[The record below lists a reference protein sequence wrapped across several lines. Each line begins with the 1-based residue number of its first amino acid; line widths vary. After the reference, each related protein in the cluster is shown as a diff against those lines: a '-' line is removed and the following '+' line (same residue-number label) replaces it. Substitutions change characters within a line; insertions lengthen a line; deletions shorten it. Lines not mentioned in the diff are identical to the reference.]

1 MHKNPYADDLGD
13 RDPYQALG
21 ETPDQ
26 IKSIVRGWPDAQ
38 FERSYAPGKWSARQI
53 LVHLAQV
60 ELGLS
65 VRARFALAADD
76 YTAEPF
82 DQDAWM
88 PLDEPTDARTALD
101 AYQALRAFNLAMW
114 RRLSEEQRRRS
125 FAHPEF
131 GELNV
136 DWIAAQLAGHDI
148 HHLRQFEAIAA
159 IQPAGTSLPSPP
171 SNRPLTR

>member
-1 MHKNPYADDLGD
+1 MQTNPYADDLGD

-21 ETPDQ
+21 ETPRR
-26 IKSIVRGWPDAQ
+26 IATIVEGWNDAQ
-38 FERSYAPGKWSARQI
+38 LERTYAPGKWTARQI
-53 LVHLAQV
+53 LVHLAQI

-65 VRARFALAADD
+65 TRARFALTAND
-76 YTAEPF
+76 YTAEAF

-88 PLDEPTDARTALD
+88 PLDEPTDARTALG
-101 AYQALRAFNLAMW
+101 AYLALRAFNLAMW
-114 RRLSEEQRRRS
+114 KRLSPQQRQRP

-148 HHLRQFEAIAA
+148 HHLKQFEAIA
-159 IQPAGTSLPSPP
+159 G
-171 SNRPLTR
+171 NR

>member
-1 MHKNPYADDLGD
+1 MHTNPYAEDLGD

-21 ETPDQ
+21 ETPQ
-26 IKSIVRGWPDAQ
+26 RIESIVHGWNDAL

-53 LVHLAQV
+53 LVHLAQT

-65 VRARFALAADD
+65 TRARFALTADD

-88 PLDEPTDARTALD
+88 PLDEPTEARTALG
-101 AYQALRAFNLAMW
+101 AYLALRAFNLAMW
-114 RRLSEEQRRRS
+114 KRLSEQQRQRP

-131 GELNV
+131 GALTV
-136 DWIAAQLAGHDI
+136 DWIAAQMAGHDI
-148 HHLRQFEAIAA
+148 HHLKQFEAIA
-159 IQPAGTSLPSPP
+159 
-171 SNRPLTR
+171 RTR

>member
-21 ETPDQ
+21 ESPQRIET
-26 IKSIVRGWPDAQ
+26 IVQGWNDAQ
-38 FERSYAPGKWSARQI
+38 FERTYAPGKWSARQI
-53 LVHLAQV
+53 LVHLAQT

-65 VRARFALAADD
+65 TRARFALTADD
-76 YTAEPF
+76 YTAEAF

-101 AYQALRAFNLAMW
+101 AYLALRAFNLAMW
-114 RRLSEEQRRRS
+114 RRLSEEQRRRP

-131 GELNV
+131 GELSV
-136 DWIAAQLAGHDI
+136 DWIAAQMAGHDI
-148 HHLRQFEAIAA
+148 HHLKQFEAI
-159 IQPAGTSLPSPP
+159 GT
-171 SNRPLTR
+171 NR